1 MQIYVQQHL
10 SVSHHDTAILQV
22 SSDTVQLHTSQPA
35 AAEDLDFSL
44 EDAGRL
50 PPCRLYSSRADI
62 TVPW

>member
-1 MQIYVQQHL
+1 M
-10 SVSHHDTAILQV
+10 
-22 SSDTVQLHTSQPA
+22 QLHTSLPA

-44 EDAGRL
+44 EDARRL